1 MAHSLDNSSSS
12 NNNTIN
18 TEAAA
23 AVVDEV
29 ADVAVGVG
37 TKIKGMVHQVA
48 TSHINIK
55 AVVDSIIRRLVE
67 VTVTCTLAVAMEAS
81 PVVAERSV
89 PVWEDRK
96 STRLNSSH

>member
-18 TEAAA
+18 TEAVA

-37 TKIKGMVHQVA
+37 TKLNGMVHQVA
-48 TSHINIK
+48 TSHLYIK
-55 AVVDSIIRRLVE
+55 AVVDSIVRRLVE
-67 VTVTCTLAVAMEAS
+67 VTVTCTLAVAMVAS
-81 PVVAERSV
+81 CLE
-89 PVWEDRK
+89 EQTYDLQ
-96 STRLNSSH
+96 TIMSSYYDDSF